1 MRDPKDAAAVRIF
14 PPAIPVGVIVAGL
27 ILNRMLPI
35 SGGGALSETARHWL
49 GGGLVVGAILALGV
63 WPIALFRRSGQS
75 ENPWT
80 PTTRILDDG
89 PYKRTRN
96 PLYLGMLL
104 ICVGFALILSNWWI
118 LALTPVGGWL
128 LRRLVILP
136 EEAYLER
143 TFGATYLA
151 YKRRVRRW
159 L

>member
-14 PPAIPVGVIVAGL
+14 PPAIPVGVIVGGL
-27 ILNRMLPI
+27 ILNRMWPI
-35 SGGGALSETARHWL
+35 SGGVALSATAHYWL

-75 ENPWT
+75 EKPWT
-80 PTTRILDDG
+80 PTTRILESG
-89 PYKRTRN
+89 PYQRTRN
-96 PLYLGMLL
+96 PLYLGMLSV
-104 ICVGFALILSNWWI
+104 CVGFALILSNWWI

-128 LRRLVILP
+128 LLHLAILP
-136 EEAYLER
+136 EESYLER
-143 TFGATYLA
+143 KFGASYLA